1 MCLLIFY
8 LIYNSFVQNILL
20 TLFKTL
26 SSIVQFWFYLD
37 FTFDFTFIQFSI
49 YFMKGI
55 HFGFKI
61 KKTKKSS
68 CHLCDIFFFTHF
80 NSICC
85 KFIETEMLLFIYIIF
100 LLIINFCQLYLLMIL
115 KPPQFSNFIPP

>member
-55 HFGFKI
+55 HVGFKI
-61 KKTKKSS
+61 KKT
-68 CHLCDIFFFTHF
+68 
-80 NSICC
+80 
-85 KFIETEMLLFIYIIF
+85 
-100 LLIINFCQLYLLMIL
+100 
-115 KPPQFSNFIPP
+115 